1 MGKYRWPLH
10 GESPAN
16 PGANP
21 EGAPQKV
28 RDAMRD
34 ATSREFECCEFV
46 RAAHDPP
53 EAPEGRWQINEMASR
68 GMDYLRIAE
77 MLGDP
82 FRSNGG
88 GLSGWAA
95 RAAHPRL
102 H

>member
-28 RDAMRD
+28 RD